1 MQVHLP
7 FNCPLQDMLY
17 MEDVQLPK
25 IEIGSVNSQIV
36 TKTFF
41 FFFSKS
47 YIFSS
52 AAPCLVAPL
61 LFWFA
66 IEARLS
72 HFWQKK

>member
-41 FFFSKS
+41 LFFFSKS
-47 YIFSS
+47 YI
-52 AAPCLVAPL
+52 LVQQLPV
-61 LFWFA
+61 
-66 IEARLS
+66 
-72 HFWQKK
+72 